1 MKNEFIIG
9 FLSIMFVLN
18 LTWWYGQQYQLQ
30 AVALANR
37 QTSSPTS
44 TQPTTTTE
52 PIAPIE
58 TLNNDIVATHNVSK
72 DCWITI
78 SGFVY
83 DVSGYLN
90 LHPGGA
96 SRIIP
101 YCGQDAT
108 QAFQTRGGS
117 GTHTAFAKEELS
129 KLLVGPIGQPISPS
143 NITNTVT
150 ATPPSV
156 TPTQQTPAPTN
167 PSTGTTLTVATVSQH
182 STAGNCWL
190 IISNTVYAVSGYLN
204 LHPGG
209 ANRIIPYCGQEATQA
224 FQTRGSSGSHSTNA
238 YSILD
243 NYRIGIVNS
252 SVTTQQIQNIEQAPA
267 PVATQRGDDDN
278 DDD

>member
-9 FLSIMFVLN
+9 FLSILIILN

-30 AVALANR
+30 STAIANQGIVAQIDPSQKLPAD
-37 QTSSPTS
+37 Q
-44 TQPTTTTE
+44 TQPT
-52 PIAPIE
+52 E
-58 TLNNDIVATHNVSK
+58 TLNSVLVATHNVSK

-78 SGFVY
+78 GGFVY

-117 GTHTAFAKEELS
+117 GSHSVFAQEDLA
-129 KLLVGPIGQPISPS
+129 KLLVGPIGQPISQS
-143 NITNTVT
+143 AIINKTTVT
-150 ATPPSV
+150 
-156 TPTQQTPAPTN
+156 TPTPTTPSQQLPATTN
-167 PSTGTTLTVATVSQH
+167 PTAGTTLTVATVSSH

-190 IISNTVYAVSGYLN
+190 IISNTVYAVTGYLN

-224 FQTRGSSGSHSTNA
+224 FQTRGGSGSHSTNA

-243 NYRIGIVNS
+243 NYRIGVLNS
-252 SVTTQQIQNIEQAPA
+252 NVTTQQIQNVEQAPA
-267 PVATQRGDDDN
+267 PVTTQRGDDD